1 MSEIFLSL
9 NAVSKSYSGKL
20 AVDRV
25 SLEIPKGK
33 IFGLLG
39 PNGAGKTSI
48 IRMIT
53 RITGP
58 DEGKILFKGEPLAE
72 RHTRLTGYMPEE
84 RGLYKKMKVKEQ
96 LVYLLQL
103 KGLSKSEARER
114 SDFWLAKWDI
124 QDWEKKKVSDLSKG
138 MQQKVQ
144 FISTV
149 AHEPELLILD
159 EPFSGL
165 DPINTKLI
173 ESEIFNLKKK
183 GITIIFSTHRME
195 QVEELCDYIALID
208 NGKVKLTD
216 GIQETRK
223 KFQKNIYQLEFS
235 GDAEEINQLTGIR
248 VLDLRE
254 KQAQVELLPGRTAK
268 QLMQEL
274 VSSPLEVIKFEL
286 HLPRLQEIFI
296 ELVQGKAETAAPEK
310 EAVVHE

>member
-1 MSEIFLSL
+1 MSETFLSL
-9 NAVSKSYSGKL
+9 HDVTKAYSGKV
-20 AVDRV
+20 AVNQV
-25 SLEIPKGK
+25 SLTIPAGK
-33 IFGLLG
+33 IYGLLG

-53 RITGP
+53 RITRP
-58 DEGKILFKGEPLAE
+58 DEGRILFKGEPLAE
-72 RHTRLTGYMPEE
+72 RHTHNTGYMPEE

-103 KGLSKSEARER
+103 KGLSKADANQRT
-114 SDFWLAKWDI
+114 DAWLEKWDI
-124 QDWEKKKVSDLSKG
+124 RDWEKKNIEELSKG

-173 ESEIFNLKKK
+173 ENEILNLKKK

-195 QVEELCDYIALID
+195 QVEELCDNIALIN
-208 NGKVKLTD
+208 NGAVKLED
-216 GIQETRK
+216 DIQRTRK
-223 KFQKNIYQLEFS
+223 RFQKDIYHLEFAGDSAEIS
-235 GDAEEINQLTGIR
+235 GLPGIR
-248 VLDLRE
+248 VLELRDRIA
-254 KQAQVELLPGRTAK
+254 KVELLPETTSR
-268 QLMQEL
+268 QLLYALSEAE
-274 VSSPLEVIKFEL
+274 LEVIKFEL

-296 ELVQGKAETAAPEK
+296 ELVQSPDTPKTEEK
-310 EAVVHE
+310 EPAA